1 MLSVKEVKALEKE
14 IQTAYDYYVRRSL
27 NAHVD
32 TLNNDIKANKEFA
45 DQVYKH
51 IIEKLSSGI
60 YYLRRDYN
68 DRYYIESG
76 STTVYFSNIDSEMIY
91 RRDTDACEKL
101 IKPLREERDSL
112 LDIIYSRP
120 SAEELSS
127 VYNYILGS
135 KTTIECVK

>member
-27 NAHVD
+27 NAYVE

-45 DQVYKH
+45 DRVYNH
-51 IIEKLSSGI
+51 IIEKLSTGI

-76 STTVYFSNIDSEMIY
+76 STTVYFGNVDSEMIY
-91 RRDTDACEKL
+91 RRDADACEKL
-101 IKPLREERDSL
+101 VKPLREERDSL
-112 LDIIYSRP
+112 MDIIYSRP

-135 KTTIECVK
+135 KTTIECAK

>member
-1 MLSVKEVKALEKE
+1 VLSVKEVKALEKE
-14 IQTAYDYYVRRSL
+14 IQTAYDYYVRKSL
-27 NAHVD
+27 NAHVE
-32 TLNNDIKANKEFA
+32 TLNNDIKTNKEFA
-45 DQVYKH
+45 DRVYKH

-76 STTVYFSNIDSEMIY
+76 STTVYFSNVDSEMVH
-91 RRDTDACEKL
+91 RRDTDACEE
-101 IKPLREERDSL
+101 IVKPLREERDSL
-112 LDIIYSRP
+112 LDVIYSRP

-135 KTTIECVK
+135 KTTIECAK

>member
-14 IQTAYDYYVRRSL
+14 IQTAYDYYVRKSL
-27 NAHVD
+27 SAFVN
-32 TLNNDIKANKEFA
+32 TLNEDIKSNKEFA
-45 DQVYKH
+45 DRVYKH
-51 IIEKLSSGI
+51 IIEKLSTGI
-60 YYLRRDYN
+60 YYLRRDYH

-76 STTVYFSNIDSEMIY
+76 STTIYFSNVDSDTVY
-91 RRDTDACEKL
+91 RRDTDACEEL
-101 IKPLREERDSL
+101 VKPLREERDSL

-135 KTTIECVK
+135 KTTIECAK